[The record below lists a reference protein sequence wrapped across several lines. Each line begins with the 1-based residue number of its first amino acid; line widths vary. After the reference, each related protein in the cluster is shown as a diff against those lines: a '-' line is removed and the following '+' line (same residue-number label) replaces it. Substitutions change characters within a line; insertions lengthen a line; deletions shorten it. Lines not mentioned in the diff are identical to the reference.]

1 VADRIRPRR
10 SVLYMPASN
19 ARALEKA
26 RSLPAD
32 ALIFDLED
40 AVAPDA
46 KALARQQACAAVASG
61 SYGYREIAI
70 RINGLDTPWGH
81 DDLRAAA
88 ECGPH
93 AILVPKIDGA
103 SMVRQIDAML
113 TSHEAP
119 ESTRLWAMLETP
131 RGLLHAED
139 VAGASP
145 RLEVLVMG
153 TNDIAKELKAAHR
166 SGRGPLLT
174 SLGLCLLAAR
184 ANGLVIV
191 DGVYNDIQNV
201 EGFETECRQGAQMGF
216 DGKTL
221 IHPTQIE
228 PCNRV
233 FSPAPDEVDNARKII
248 AAFDA
253 AVAQGKYVATVD
265 GRMIEHLHVE
275 NAKHVVAVAEAIAAR
290 S

>member
-1 VADRIRPRR
+1 
-10 SVLYMPASN
+10 MPGSN

-26 RSLPAD
+26 KTLPAD
-32 ALIFDLED
+32 GLILDLED
-40 AVAPDA
+40 AVSPDA
-46 KALARQQACAAVASG
+46 KDIAREQVCAAASSG
-61 SYGYREIAI
+61 EYGHREIAI

-81 DDLRAAA
+81 DDLKAAA
-88 ECGPH
+88 AARPH
-93 AILVPKIDGA
+93 AILVPKIDGP
-103 SMVRQIDAML
+103 SMIRQIDSML
-113 TSHEAP
+113 GSLGAAD
-119 ESTRLWAMLETP
+119 SVRLWAMLETP
-131 RGLLHAED
+131 RGLLHAEEI
-139 VAGASP
+139 AGASK

-184 ANGLVIV
+184 AHSLVIL
-191 DGVYNDIQNV
+191 DGVYNDINNA

-221 IHPTQIE
+221 IHPTQVE

-233 FSPAPDEVDNARKII
+233 FSPTDEEIENAHRII
-248 AAFDA
+248 AAFKQA
-253 AVAQGKYVATVD
+253 EAEGKYVATVD
-265 GRMIEHLHVE
+265 GRMIENLHVE
-275 NAKHVVAVAEAIAAR
+275 NAKGVVAMAKAIASR